1 MTLCRALLYLALA
14 ALAAIFVEQM
24 ARWMRADLSHWVEM
38 RERPSLAYDW
48 TDYDERGRE

>member
-24 ARWMRADLSHWVEM
+24 ARWMGADLTHWVEM
-38 RERPSLAYDW
+38 RERPSLAWEPENDW
-48 TDYDERGRE
+48 ERGRG

>member
-24 ARWMRADLSHWVEM
+24 ARWMGADLTHWVHM
-38 RERPSLAYDW
+38 RERPSLAWDENDW
-48 TDYDERGRE
+48 ERGRG